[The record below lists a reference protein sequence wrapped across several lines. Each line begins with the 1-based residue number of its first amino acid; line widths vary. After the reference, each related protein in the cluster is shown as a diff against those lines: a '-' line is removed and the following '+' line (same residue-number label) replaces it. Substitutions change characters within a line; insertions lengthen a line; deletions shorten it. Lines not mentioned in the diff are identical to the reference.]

1 MNTVDSVE
9 ALVADVHHGRWDS
22 VLQQISTLSLP
33 LPLLFDIYEQMV
45 IELIELKENDTAR
58 AILGQT
64 EAMMALKERD
74 QDRYLRSAFLKLWSI
89 LMENFK
95 SRLQRLLSKPYFHP
109 NDAYAEG
116 ASKEKRRAAIARGI

>member
-74 QDRYLRSAFLKLWSI
+74 QDRYLRSDFLKLCYTDGISQ
-89 LMENFK
+89 

>member
-9 ALVADVHHGRWDS
+9 GLVADVHHGRWDS